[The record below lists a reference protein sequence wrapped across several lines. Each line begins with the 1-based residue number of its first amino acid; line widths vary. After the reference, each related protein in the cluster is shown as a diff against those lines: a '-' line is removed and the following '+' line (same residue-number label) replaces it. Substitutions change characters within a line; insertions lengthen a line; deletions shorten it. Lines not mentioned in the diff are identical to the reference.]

1 MASRRNRRKKIS
13 KNMATHK
20 TDSNKPI
27 EASKF
32 SLQISHAITL
42 HRQGM
47 LNEAEKIY
55 HDILS
60 MEPNQIDALHLTGL
74 LNSQR
79 GDYLRAIDF
88 YNKTLSYDPKFSGAY
103 HNRAIALNSLGK
115 HTQSI
120 DSFTKA
126 LTLDPRNADTHYNLG
141 SVLSTQNKHED
152 AIKHFK
158 LAIKYKPNFIDAYNR
173 LDIEFNRLNRPEEAS
188 IYLKKAIKIDPE
200 NSRTLTT
207 LALTTRIMC
216 EWSHFDDFSTEIS
229 MLANTTDSIEPFYL
243 FPWCDDPRVQ
253 FQCAK
258 NHTQS
263 AILPGI
269 SPINAVPDSIDK
281 RIRIG
286 YISRDFRNH
295 VVAQM
300 TIELFELHNRE
311 KFEVFGFA
319 LGEHDNSEMRK
330 HLVNAF
336 DHFIEVGHLS
346 DEEVAILIA
355 ENNIHI
361 LVDLN
366 GYSMGAHPR
375 ILAMRPAPVQVN
387 YLGYI
392 GTMGADFIDYI
403 IVDDFSVPENLQ
415 PYFTETLVHL
425 PCYMANDKRRA
436 VSHETPSR
444 TDAGLPDKGFVFCC
458 FNTSYKITPKI
469 FDIWMNCL
477 VQVPESVLWL
487 MRENAAV
494 EKNLRNEAQARGI
507 DPQRLV
513 FAPRTSAANHLAR
526 QRLADL
532 FLDTL
537 PVNAGATACDA
548 LWVGLPLLT
557 CPGNTFISRMAGGLL
572 HAAGLPELVVNSL
585 EAYEALAIQLAMEP
599 GRLQSLKNRLVAN
612 RDTCLLF
619 NSDKFR
625 DNIET
630 AFINMWNHWCD
641 EHNRPSH
648 QSNLLNK
655 ENGDRA
661 TLTPKAGAP
670 INELLANAVTLH
682 QQGKLDAAEQAYR
695 EILVINPKEADAL
708 HLFGIIN
715 AQRGDLDTAINYYH
729 RSIEVNPKL
738 LGAYNNLGIAL
749 YSMNKHQEAIRYL
762 QQAIAISPNVDAYYN
777 LGNCLYGLQQ
787 YEKAL
792 SSYQQALLMDPN
804 HANAQ
809 RNMKAT
815 LKRLGR

>member
-1 MASRRNRRKKIS
+1 MTSRRNRNKKSS
-13 KNMATHK
+13 KKPGNNIKET
-20 TDSNKPI
+20 TDSKDSP
-27 EASKF
+27 KF

-60 MEPNQIDALHLTGL
+60 IEPKQVDALHLTGL

-79 GDYLRAIDF
+79 GDYRKAVYF
-88 YNKTLSYDPKFSGAY
+88 YNKALSYDPKFAGAY
-103 HNRAIALNSLGK
+103 HNRAIALNSLGE
-115 HTQSI
+115 HTQAT

-126 LTLDPRNADTHYNLG
+126 LTLDPKNSDTHYNLG
-141 SVLSTQNKHED
+141 SVLSTQNQHED

-173 LDIEFNRLNRPEEAS
+173 LCIEFNRLNRPEEAS
-188 IYLKKAIKIDPE
+188 IYLKKVIKVDPE
-200 NSRTLTT
+200 NYRALTT

-216 EWSHFDDFSTEIS
+216 EWSHFDAFSTEIS

-243 FPWCDDPRVQ
+243 FPWCDDPRIQ
-253 FQCAK
+253 FQCAQ

-263 AILPGI
+263 AILPGL
-269 SPINAVPDSIDK
+269 SPINAIPDSNDK

-300 TIELFELHNRE
+300 TIELFELHDRE

-319 LGEHDNSEMRK
+319 LGEHDDSEMRK

-336 DHFIEVGHLS
+336 DHFIEVGHHS
-346 DEEVAILIA
+346 DEEVAALIA
-355 ENNIHI
+355 EHNIHI

-403 IVDDFSVPENLQ
+403 IVDDFSVPYNLQ
-415 PYFTETLVHL
+415 PYFTEKLVHL
-425 PCYMANDKRRA
+425 PCYMANDKRRTI
-436 VSHETPSR
+436 SHETPSR
-444 TDAGLPDKGFVFCC
+444 NDVGLPEQGFVFCC
-458 FNTSYKITPKI
+458 FNTSYKITPQI
-469 FDIWMNCL
+469 FDIWMRCL
-477 VQVPESVLWL
+477 NQVPDSVLWL
-487 MRENAAV
+487 MRENSVV

-507 DPQRLV
+507 DPQRLI
-513 FAPRTSAANHLAR
+513 FAPRTNAPNHLAR

-548 LWVGLPLLT
+548 LWIGLPLLT
-557 CPGNTFISRMAGGLL
+557 CPGNTFVSRMAGGLV
-572 HAAGLPELVVNSL
+572 HAAGLPELVANSL
-585 EAYEALAIQLAMEP
+585 DDYEALAIQLAREP
-599 GRLQSLKNRLVAN
+599 EKLQPLRNRLIAN
-612 RDTCLLF
+612 RETCLLF
-619 NSDKFR
+619 DSDQFR
-625 DNIET
+625 NNIEK
-630 AFINMWNHWCD
+630 AFITMWTHWCD
-641 EHNRPSH
+641 EHNRSSDKKNVLNQKTH
-648 QSNLLNK
+648 DHTASAQKSN
-655 ENGDRA
+655 
-661 TLTPKAGAP
+661 TP
-670 INELLANAVTLH
+670 INELLTKAITLH
-682 QQGKLDAAEQAYR
+682 QQGELDAAEQGYC
-695 EILVINPKEADAL
+695 EILEINPQEADAL
-708 HLFGIIN
+708 HLFGVIN
-715 AQRGDLDTAINYYH
+715 AQRGNINTAITYYH
-729 RSIEVNPKL
+729 RSIEVNPRL

-749 YSMNKHQEAIRYL
+749 YSMDKHQEAINYL
-762 QQAIAISPNVDAYYN
+762 QQAIEISPNVEAYYN

-787 YEKAL
+787 YEEAI
-792 SSYQQALLMDPN
+792 SSYQQALSIVPN
-804 HANAQ
+804 HVNAQ
-809 RNMKAT
+809 RNMKASM
-815 LKRLGR
+815 KRLEG